1 MATDDAALANLAAS
15 DPEAARVLADFAERN
30 EPLRQAIP
38 AMATAVELIVDA
50 VRQGGIVFLC
60 GNGGSFADAMH
71 IKGELGKSF
80 ERPRPLRD
88 QAVLT
93 RLAERPMGEQLGQQ
107 LEVGIPAVVLGES
120 HALATA
126 YANDR
131 DPVLVMAQD
140 LLGFICRGGKGVLL
154 GLSTSGKSRNVV
166 AAMSLARAY
175 GIPVIALTGPRS
187 SPVGDVANVVIQTPG
202 AGTAQVQE
210 GHLCIYHALC
220 QAIEVSLFDGGK
232 S

>member
-15 DPEAARVLADFAERN
+15 DPEAARVLADFADRN
-30 EPLRQAIP
+30 ESLRQAIVP
-38 AMATAVELIVDA
+38 MARAVELIVDA
-50 VRQGGIVFLC
+50 VRKGRIVFLC

-80 ERPRPLRD
+80 ERARPLHD
-88 QAVLT
+88 EAVLA
-93 RLAERPMGEQLGQQ
+93 RLADLPMGEQLGEH

-131 DPVLVMAQD
+131 DPILVMAQE
-140 LLGFICRGGKGVLL
+140 LLGFICRGGGGVLM
-154 GLSTSGKSRNVV
+154 GLSTSGESRNVV

-175 GIPVIALTGPRS
+175 AIPVIALTGPRS
-187 SPVGDVANVVIQTPG
+187 SLMGDVADVLIQAPG
-202 AGTAQVQE
+202 ASTAQVQE
-210 GHLCIYHALC
+210 NHLCVYHALC
-220 QAIEVSLFDGGK
+220 LAIEASLFDGGK
-232 S
+232 L